1 MFIEAIHGAAQ
12 MGISEST
19 YRPRPSMAGPERCL
33 RQIVYKGLGVEGT
46 PFGAR
51 LAMVLQDGNAH
62 EDVSINVLNHTLLH
76 IHGEQRPI
84 NIVNAMPWR
93 TQHPN
98 YSCSVCPPINGQP
111 IIIPATTMHGH
122 IDYLGRDLFGED
134 HLGEH
139 KGVVSHIFKRYWDE
153 EKDPLDYFT
162 QIAFY
167 LRGLHEADLPI
178 HDGGLLIKNKDTSAY
193 LEFEFHY
200 QYDSDTLTVPTVT
213 YAPGLMQR
221 VINKTYEGLFHNA
234 IEKFRLADQHIADRV
249 LPPRLNDD
257 DDTRCIYCPFQDV
270 CWADYQRPPLTQ
282 ELALRPDLIPIAQE
296 LFHLEEELGPK
307 KKRQEEL
314 KDTLIKELTLV
325 HAKRALTEELELTL
339 THGTQ
344 ERIDQDRLPI
354 GLKKAFSKIIP
365 TQRLTVKRP
374 KPPKAQSA
382 KRGRPTTTLSTIPS
396 GTQQSAA

>member
-12 MGISEST
+12 MGLSEST

-33 RQIVYKGLGVEGT
+33 RQIVYKGLHIEGT

-51 LAMVLQDGNAH
+51 LSMVLHDGNAH
-62 EDVSINVLNHTLLH
+62 EEVSIDVLNRTLLH
-76 IHGEQRPI
+76 IHEEQRPI

-93 TQHPN
+93 THLPN
-98 YSCSVCPPINGQP
+98 YTCSVCPPINGQP
-111 IIIPATTMHGH
+111 ISIPATTMHGH
-122 IDYLGRDLFGED
+122 IDYLGRDLFETD

-139 KGVVSHIFKRYWDE
+139 KGVVSHIFKRYWE
-153 EKDPLDYFT
+153 GEKDPLDYFT

-167 LRGLHEADLPI
+167 LRGLHEDGLPI

-193 LEFEFHY
+193 LEFEFQY
-200 QYDSDTLTVPTVT
+200 QYDSDTLIVPTIT

-234 IEKFRLADQHIADRV
+234 LEKFRVADQYIADRT
-249 LPPRLNDD
+249 LPPRLDDD
-257 DDTRCIYCPFQDV
+257 DDTRCIYCPFQEL

-296 LFHLEEELGPK
+296 FFTLGEELKPK
-307 KKRQEEL
+307 TKRHEEL
-314 KDTLIKELTLV
+314 KDTLITEMTILK
-325 HAKRALTEELELTL
+325 AKRALTEDLEITL
-339 THGTQ
+339 TYGTQ
-344 ERIDQDRLPI
+344 ERIDQDRLPV
-354 GLKKAFSKIIP
+354 GLRKAFSKTID
-365 TQRLTVKRP
+365 TQRLAVKRP
-374 KPPKAQSA
+374 KPPKAQTS
-382 KRGRPTTTLSTIPS
+382 KRSRPTPVLSTIPN